1 MQRSLL
7 VGIPFMICGGYV
19 AVKWMLAGSLN
30 AERLVALGGMYHW
43 TALTLLTVGMAMW
56 FLRERRNTGSFWGDF
71 KQLSQPLVLYAVL
84 ASGTVW
90 TWNHVID
97 AESTALRKALR
108 IAQIEEHTA
117 NDDAYQEFV
126 ASQAQTSETLNLPGR
141 TAYREQAMAQVNW
154 MLSGGVTFVLSLL
167 TYLFAAVM
175 LALLATALLHHI
187 WGLSTLS

>member
-7 VGIPFMICGGYV
+7 VGIPFMMCGGYV

-30 AERLVALGGMYHW
+30 AEQLVALGGMYHW

>member
-1 MQRSLL
+1 
-7 VGIPFMICGGYV
+7 
-19 AVKWMLAGSLN
+19 
-30 AERLVALGGMYHW
+30 
-43 TALTLLTVGMAMW
+43 MW

-126 ASQAQTSETLNLPGR
+126 ASQAQTSETLNLLGR

>member
-7 VGIPFMICGGYV
+7 VGIPFMMCGGYV

>member
-7 VGIPFMICGGYV
+7 VGIPFMMCGGYV

-30 AERLVALGGMYHW
+30 AERLVAVGGMYHW

>member
-7 VGIPFMICGGYV
+7 VGIPFMMCGGYV

-30 AERLVALGGMYHW
+30 AEWLVALGGMYHW

-141 TAYREQAMAQVNW
+141 TAYRKQAMAQVNW

>member
-7 VGIPFMICGGYV
+7 VGIPFMMCGGYV

-84 ASGTVW
+84 ASGTV
-90 TWNHVID
+90 
-97 AESTALRKALR
+97 
-108 IAQIEEHTA
+108 
-117 NDDAYQEFV
+117 
-126 ASQAQTSETLNLPGR
+126 
-141 TAYREQAMAQVNW
+141 
-154 MLSGGVTFVLSLL
+154 
-167 TYLFAAVM
+167 
-175 LALLATALLHHI
+175 
-187 WGLSTLS
+187 

>member
-7 VGIPFMICGGYV
+7 VGIPFMMCGGYV

-30 AERLVALGGMYHW
+30 AERLVAVGGMYHW
-43 TALTLLTVGMAMW
+43 TALTLLTVGMSMW

>member
-7 VGIPFMICGGYV
+7 VGIPFMMCGGYV

-30 AERLVALGGMYHW
+30 AERLVAVGGMYHW

-108 IAQIEEHTA
+108 IAQIEDHTA

-126 ASQAQTSETLNLPGR
+126 ASQAQTSETPNLPGR

>member
-7 VGIPFMICGGYV
+7 VGIPFMMCGGYV

-141 TAYREQAMAQVNW
+141 TAYRKQAMAQVNW

>member
-7 VGIPFMICGGYV
+7 VGIPFMMCGGYV

-30 AERLVALGGMYHW
+30 AERLVAVGGMYHW

-126 ASQAQTSETLNLPGR
+126 ASQAQTSETLNLLGR

>member
-1 MQRSLL
+1 MHRSLL
-7 VGIPFMICGGYV
+7 VGIPFMMCGGYV